1 MSIERRLN
9 TAPRDEALLPEDDS
23 ESWAVSYIDL
33 LLLMVTLFV
42 LLLSYQQ
49 QKIQQVEEGGK
60 QASKIISVEKRPD
73 NNAFLDQIYLSHLK
87 DRVSVVE
94 EQNIIKLA
102 MSDSILFFPADA
114 TLSRSGEQV
123 LNEIAVMLKQ
133 RPWHIL
139 VEGHTDN
146 QSISTPRYLS
156 NWELSSARATSVTRY
171 LIGRGIAPQRL
182 SAIGYADT
190 RPIASNKDDVGR
202 GRNRRVALVLRVA
215 D

>member
-1 MSIERRLN
+1 MSIERRSQVVQ
-9 TAPRDEALLPEDDS
+9 RDEALLPVEDN
-23 ESWAVSYIDL
+23 ESWALSYIDL
-33 LLLMVTLFV
+33 LLLMATLFV

-49 QKIQQVEEGGK
+49 EKIQQASENK
-60 QASKIISVEKRPD
+60 QKDMPIAKGLDES
-73 NNAFLDQIYLSHLK
+73 AFIDQIYLSHLK

-94 EQNIIKLA
+94 EKNTIKLA

-114 TLSRSGEQV
+114 TLSRSGERV
-123 LNEIAVMLKQ
+123 LDEIAVMLRQ

-146 QSISTPRYLS
+146 QPISTPRYLS

-171 LIGRGIAPQRL
+171 LIGRGISPTRL

-190 RPIASNKDDVGR
+190 RPIVSNNDEVGR
-202 GRNRRVALVLRVA
+202 GKNRRVALVLRVA
-215 D
+215 G

>member
-1 MSIERRLN
+1 MSIERRSQPSE
-9 TAPRDEALLPEDDS
+9 TLLPVEDN

-42 LLLSYQQ
+42 LLLGYQQ
-49 QKIQQVEEGGK
+49 QGIQSAEEK
-60 QASKIISVEKRPD
+60 SRAAKAMQISPSVD
-73 NNAFLDQIYLSHLK
+73 NGAFLDQVYLSHLK

-114 TLSRSGEQV
+114 TLSRSGERV
-123 LNEIAVMLKQ
+123 LDEIALMLKQ

-146 QSISTPRYLS
+146 QPISTPRFLS

-190 RPIASNKDDVGR
+190 RPIASNIKDEGR
-202 GRNRRVALVLRVA
+202 SKNRRVALVLRVA
-215 D
+215 E

>member
-1 MSIERRLN
+1 MSIERRSQIS
-9 TAPRDEALLPEDDS
+9 PRDDALLPNEDS

-49 QKIQQVEEGGK
+49 QKIQQVEEDK
-60 QASKIISVEKRPD
+60 QASKTIQVEKGLD
-73 NNAFLDQIYLSHLK
+73 NSAFLDQIYLSHLK

-123 LNEIAVMLKQ
+123 LDEIALMLKK

-146 QSISTPRYLS
+146 QPISTPRYLS

-171 LIGRGIAPQRL
+171 LIGRGITPKRL

-190 RPIASNKDDVGR
+190 RPIASNKNDVGR
-202 GRNRRVALVLRVA
+202 GKNRRVALVLRVA

>member
-1 MSIERRLN
+1 
-9 TAPRDEALLPEDDS
+9 
-23 ESWAVSYIDL
+23 
-33 LLLMVTLFV
+33 LFV

-49 QKIQQVEEGGK
+49 EKIQQASENK
-60 QASKIISVEKRPD
+60 QKDMPIAKGLDES
-73 NNAFLDQIYLSHLK
+73 AFIDQIYLSHLK

-94 EQNIIKLA
+94 EKNTIKLA

-114 TLSRSGEQV
+114 TLSRSGERLLDEV
-123 LNEIAVMLKQ
+123 AVMLRQ

-146 QSISTPRYLS
+146 QPISTPRYLS

-171 LIGRGIAPQRL
+171 LIGRGISPTRL

-190 RPIASNKDDVGR
+190 RPIVSNNDEVGR
-202 GRNRRVALVLRVA
+202 GKNRRVALVLRVA
-215 D
+215 G

>member
-1 MSIERRLN
+1 MSIERRSQVVQ
-9 TAPRDEALLPEDDS
+9 RDEALLPVEDN
-23 ESWAVSYIDL
+23 ESWALSYIDL
-33 LLLMVTLFV
+33 LLLMATLFV

-49 QKIQQVEEGGK
+49 EKIQQASENK
-60 QASKIISVEKRPD
+60 QKDMPIAKGLDES
-73 NNAFLDQIYLSHLK
+73 AFIDQIYLSHLK

-94 EQNIIKLA
+94 EKNTIKLA

-114 TLSRSGEQV
+114 TLSRSGERV
-123 LNEIAVMLKQ
+123 LNEIAVMLRQ

-146 QSISTPRYLS
+146 QPISTPRYLS

-171 LIGRGIAPQRL
+171 LIGRGISPTRL

-190 RPIASNKDDVGR
+190 RPIASNNDEVGR
-202 GRNRRVALVLRVA
+202 GENRRVALVLRVA

>member
-1 MSIERRLN
+1 MSIERRSSVSLH
-9 TAPRDEALLPEDDS
+9 DDS
-23 ESWAVSYIDL
+23 LPHEEDNESWAVSYIDL

-49 QKIQQVEEGGK
+49 QQIKQVAEQQSNAVRIE
-60 QASKIISVEKRPD
+60 SKPD
-73 NNAFLDQIYLSHLK
+73 NKAFLDQIYMSHLE

-94 EQNIIKLA
+94 EKNTIKLA

-114 TLSRSGEQV
+114 TLSHSGEQV
-123 LNEIAVMLKQ
+123 LDEIAVMLKQ

-182 SAIGYADT
+182 SAIGYAQT
-190 RPIASNKDDVGR
+190 RPIASNGDEKGR
-202 GRNRRVALVLRVA
+202 GKNRRVALVLRVA

>member
-1 MSIERRLN
+1 MSIERRSQV
-9 TAPRDEALLPEDDS
+9 APSDEVLLPEDES

-49 QKIQQVEEGGK
+49 QKIQQVVEVE
-60 QASKIISVEKRPD
+60 QAPEMMSVEKRPD
-73 NNAFLDQIYLSHLK
+73 NSAFLDQIYLSHLK

-123 LNEIAVMLKQ
+123 LDEIAVMLKQ

-146 QSISTPRYLS
+146 QPISTPRYLS

-190 RPIASNKDDVGR
+190 RPITSNADDVGR
-202 GRNRRVALVLRVA
+202 GRNRRVALVLRAA

>member
-1 MSIERRLN
+1 MSIERRSQIS
-9 TAPRDEALLPEDDS
+9 PRDDALLPNEDS

-49 QKIQQVEEGGK
+49 QKIQQVEEDK
-60 QASKIISVEKRPD
+60 QASKTIQVEKGLD
-73 NNAFLDQIYLSHLK
+73 NGAFLDQIYLSHLK

-94 EQNIIKLA
+94 EQNVIKLA

-123 LNEIAVMLKQ
+123 LDEIALMLKK

-146 QSISTPRYLS
+146 QPISTPRYLS

-171 LIGRGIAPQRL
+171 LIGRGITPKRL

-190 RPIASNKDDVGR
+190 RPIASNKNDVGR
-202 GRNRRVALVLRVA
+202 GKNRRVALVLRVA

>member
-1 MSIERRLN
+1 MSIERRSSVSLH
-9 TAPRDEALLPEDDS
+9 DDS
-23 ESWAVSYIDL
+23 LPHEEDNESWAVSYIDL

-49 QKIQQVEEGGK
+49 QQIKQVAEQQSDTVRIE
-60 QASKIISVEKRPD
+60 SKPD
-73 NNAFLDQIYLSHLK
+73 NKAFLDQIYMSHLE

-94 EQNIIKLA
+94 EKNTIKLA

-114 TLSRSGEQV
+114 TLSHSGEQV
-123 LNEIAVMLKQ
+123 LDEIAVMLKQ

-182 SAIGYADT
+182 SAIGYAQT
-190 RPIASNKDDVGR
+190 RPIASNGDEKGR
-202 GRNRRVALVLRVA
+202 GKNRRVALVLRVA

>member
-1 MSIERRLN
+1 MSIERRSQVPSDTDDLIL
-9 TAPRDEALLPEDDS
+9 DEGS

-49 QKIQQVEEGGK
+49 KEVQNIAVKENDRAVPHAEKQQ
-60 QASKIISVEKRPD
+60 D
-73 NNAFLDQIYLSHLK
+73 NSAFLDQVYMSHLK
-87 DRVSVVE
+87 GRVSVVE
-94 EQNIIKLA
+94 ENNAIKLA

-123 LNEIAVMLKQ
+123 LDEIAVMLKQ

-146 QSISTPRYLS
+146 QSISTPRYQS

-171 LIGRGIAPQRL
+171 LIGRGIAPKRL

-190 RPIASNKDDVGR
+190 RPLTKNDTEQGR
-202 GRNRRVALVLRVA
+202 GKNRRVALVLRA
-215 D
+215 MN

>member
-1 MSIERRLN
+1 MSIERRSSASLH
-9 TAPRDEALLPEDDS
+9 DDS
-23 ESWAVSYIDL
+23 LPHEEDNESWAVSYIDL

-49 QKIQQVEEGGK
+49 QQIKQVTEQELHAVHIENK
-60 QASKIISVEKRPD
+60 PD
-73 NNAFLDQIYLSHLK
+73 NKAFLDQIYLSHLQ

-94 EQNIIKLA
+94 EQNTIKLA

-123 LNEIAVMLKQ
+123 LDEIAVMLQQ

-171 LIGRGIAPQRL
+171 LIGRGISPQRL
-182 SAIGYADT
+182 SAIGYAQT
-190 RPIASNKDDVGR
+190 RPIASNDDAEGR
-202 GRNRRVALVLRVA
+202 SKNRRVALVLRVA